1 MPSWMCLWGKIK
13 VLQLPYRWQ
22 SPELHVKSE
31 ARSQPKALGL
41 FSVFQAFLLALKD
54 TRSCECRSSCSS
66 VRVSQVEQWG
76 LLMLQEFLPEALAQ
90 PRLCMTSGRFP
101 LRTQ

>member
-1 MPSWMCLWGKIK
+1 M
-13 VLQLPYRWQ
+13 
-22 SPELHVKSE
+22 KSE
-31 ARSQPKALGL
+31 ARSEPKALGL

-54 TRSCECRSSCSS
+54 TRSRECWSSCSS

-76 LLMLQEFLPEALAQ
+76 LLMLQEFLPEALAL
-90 PRLCMTSGRFP
+90 PSLCMTSGRFP